1 MHNSSNQFE
10 LSENKS
16 FQINECSFRVLLGN
30 QGLPVGAVC
39 LDLSKV
45 FDGVLRTS
53 VLDKRKDELT
63 FKSPCVQ
70 GT

>member
-1 MHNSSNQFE
+1 M
-10 LSENKS
+10 
-16 FQINECSFRVLLGN
+16 
-30 QGLPVGAVC
+30 GAVF

-63 FKSPCVQ
+63 FKSLCVQ